1 MHQAPRPEPDAAPLL
16 RHMLAR
22 DLDQV
27 MVIERTFSA
36 PWTREMFHQELHQS
50 DVSDSLVAQIDD
62 QVVGYVLWWYVV
74 DEVHI
79 VNVAVHPTHR
89 RQGVARRLL
98 QALFERAAARGMAI
112 ATLEVRVRNEPA
124 IRLYDSLGFRQIAI
138 RKGYY
143 ADNGE
148 DALVMLKS
156 LRPETG

>member
-1 MHQAPRPEPDAAPLL
+1 MSS
-16 RHMLAR
+16 R

-50 DVSDSLVAQIDD
+50 DVSDNLVA
-62 QVVGYVLWWYVV
+62 VVGGRVAGYVLWWYVA

-79 VNVAVHPTHR
+79 VNVAVHPDER
-89 RQGVARRLL
+89 RRGIARRLL
-98 QALFERAAARGMAI
+98 LDVFERARARGMSI
-112 ATLEVRVRNEPA
+112 ATLEVRVHNAAA
-124 IRLYDSLGFRQIAI
+124 IRLYDTPGFRQIAI

-148 DALVMLKS
+148 DALVMLKA
-156 LRPETG
+156 LQPEPRHG